1 MADEKN
7 NSKYIYIGVIVAL
20 VIILGFVFISNQQ
33 KSSNQPANSPNY
45 NPPSTTG
52 NVMNEQRVQQQS
64 PPQPYCGDGSC
75 NNAETCSTCSGDCGQ
90 CKVDRQIGNRFA
102 AQCCY
107 DEIAGGV
114 VLYGKQIIDNRLTI
128 SGDHEYANFFEI
140 YTDYSG
146 FSKGDVS
153 DFKAYCD
160 HGGEIEYPDVNS
172 IESDKIV
179 LDFYKNAEDTS
190 TDGCIMIVNFKDGTT
205 LSKEFTIKMIGSK
218 Y

>member
-1 MADEKN
+1 MDK
-7 NSKYIYIGVIVAL
+7 KTWIIVGLVAL
-20 VIILGFVFISNQQ
+20 IIIFGIYQFAKPFVTGDVINT
-33 KSSNQPANSPNY
+33 NQPAS
-45 NPPSTTG
+45 
-52 NVMNEQRVQQQS
+52 QQQS
-64 PPQPYCGDGSC
+64 EPLQQTQLQPYCGDETC
-75 NNAETCSTCSGDCGQ
+75 NNRESCSSCPQDCGQ